1 MKIFCV
7 GRNYVEHALELNNSV
22 PSEPVIFMKPPT
34 ALLKDDKPFYLPDFT
49 SDCHHELEIVLR
61 IGKNGKS
68 IAEKFAMQY
77 IDGISVGIDFTARDL
92 QNKLKEKSLPWE
104 LAKAFDNSAVL
115 GKIQPLDCIKDW
127 QDIDFCLYKNKTIA
141 QQGNTKNMI
150 FSFEKII
157 SFLSQYFT
165 LQKGDL
171 IYTGTPA
178 GVAAVSIGDTLEGF
192 LENDSLF
199 EFQIK

>member
-7 GRNYVEHALELNNSV
+7 GRNYVEHALELNNGV

-49 SDCHHELEIVLR
+49 NDCHHELEIVIR

-77 IDGISVGIDFTARDL
+77 IDGITVGIDFTARDL
-92 QNKLKEKSLPWE
+92 QNRLKEKSLPWE

-115 GKIQPLDCIKDW
+115 GKIQSLDKIKDW
-127 QDIDFCLYKNKTIA
+127 QDIDFCLYKNRTIA

-150 FSFEKII
+150 FSFQQIVSFI
-157 SFLSQYFT
+157 SRYFT

-178 GVAAVSIGDTLEGF
+178 GVAAVSIGDKLEGF

-199 EFQIK
+199 EFEIK